1 MDDNSNKLIT
11 ILNNYEIEID
21 NNNLLLQNKIKKKI
35 MYIRYLKSYGFSLF
49 TKNSNEENDGNGNNN
64 IILDK
69 IDKYCNSPD
78 CNMKLVYN
86 PDLDKLLGDIIHNI
100 YINSGFQLLLSNFPN
115 EGETQ
120 NGKTVSIDTDVI
132 IDTLEEFIGEDNII
146 QIFYLPH
153 NKYLCKV
160 RKNDD
165 ARYIQY
171 RLNNMIINDKQII
184 IDYIE
189 PQISN
194 NTFTLNNENR
204 KYNES
209 NIVKGYIY
217 PFIDFIKN
225 FVNSFLIAVYKII
238 KV

>member
-1 MDDNSNKLIT
+1 
-11 ILNNYEIEID
+11 
-21 NNNLLLQNKIKKKI
+21 
-35 MYIRYLKSYGFSLF
+35 
-49 TKNSNEENDGNGNNN
+49 
-64 IILDK
+64 
-69 IDKYCNSPD
+69 
-78 CNMKLVYN
+78 VYN
-86 PDLDKLLGDIIHNI
+86 PNLDKLLGDIIHNI

-146 QIFYLPH
+146 QIFYLPY

-184 IDYIE
+184 IDYID

-194 NTFTLNNENR
+194 NNNITITLSNSSS
-204 KYNES
+204 KSDES
-209 NIVKGYIY
+209 NIFMKGYIY
-217 PFIDFIKN
+217 PFTDFIKN
-225 FVNSFLIAVYKII
+225 FVNSFFIAVYRII